1 MMVQAYGLGEIFSLV
16 KTIFALRA
24 TNSISLCDNE
34 EKSLNP
40 GFGLPV
46 YQVSWQLL
54 LLSSPIKQDSMNS
67 FN

>member
-40 GFGLPV
+40 GFGL